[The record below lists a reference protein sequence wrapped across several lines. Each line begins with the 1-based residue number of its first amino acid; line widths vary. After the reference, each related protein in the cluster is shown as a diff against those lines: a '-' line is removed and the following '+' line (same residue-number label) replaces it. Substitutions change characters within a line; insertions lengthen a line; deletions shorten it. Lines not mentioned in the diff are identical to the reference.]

1 MTIKQK
7 VMLKLIEKEFPD
19 LTVKQQKEIINELA
33 AVSKT
38 KEQRENIRKK
48 DRTKRSVKIGG

>member
-1 MTIKQK
+1 MTLRQR
-7 VMLKLIEKEFPD
+7 VMVKLIEKEFPS
-19 LTVKQQKEIINELA
+19 LTVKQQREIINELA